1 MTKKDYQ
8 VNVSLPVQII
18 KEGNVYVAYCP
29 VLEIATQGDTY
40 EQAHEMFQELVKVFF
55 DDLIE
60 RGTLEKVLLDLG
72 WQKASQ
78 GRRWK
83 LPERQFISET
93 HQEINLPCPT

>member
-1 MTKKDYQ
+1 MTKKSYQ
-8 VNVSLPVQII
+8 VGVNLPVQII

-29 VLEIATQGDTY
+29 VLDIATQGDTY
-40 EQAHEMFQELVKVFF
+40 AEAQQMFSELVRVFI

-72 WQKASQ
+72 WKKASHS
-78 GRRWK
+78 RRWE

>member
-1 MTKKDYQ
+1 MRKKGYQ
-8 VNVSLPVQII
+8 VSVNLPVQIT
-18 KEGNVYVAYCP
+18 KEGNVYAAYCP

-40 EQAHEMFQELVKVFF
+40 EQAQKMFHELVRIFL

-72 WQKASQ
+72 WRKTSQ
-78 GRRWK
+78 GRRWE
-83 LPERQFISET
+83 LPERQFIGET